1 MASLSDDEIRSICE
15 AEISASSGFT
25 SGELSDERAKAMD
38 YYLGEPYGDEVDGRS
53 QIITREVLDTV
64 EWVMPSLMRI
74 YADAQNL
81 AQFDPVGPEDEKA
94 AEQETDRINY
104 EFWKRNRGMYNL
116 YTFCKDALL
125 SKTGILKYYVDSGR
139 EEREEFKGLNDIELM
154 QLMEDQ
160 AVQRELIEHEM
171 GEDGHH
177 AVFKV
182 MVPPRIKI
190 EPCPPEEVGVN
201 MDARSPYIQDCRFV
215 FHRTRKSKGELI
227 SEGYDRKLVES
238 LPTNDEVDTQE
249 RLARRHLSD
258 ESDSNTSFHPAMAQY
273 WITECYVRVDRDDD
287 GIEELLKV
295 TLASGSTS
303 GAGSRLLDVE
313 EADCIPFVS
322 ATPNILTHKFHGLS
336 VADLTMDLQRIKSTI
351 LRQVLDATY
360 LSNNPRALV
369 NEDNVNLD
377 DYLTSRPGGAV
388 RFKGG
393 APGDVYSPIPS
404 QPIPAETFGL
414 LEYLDEVRKQ
424 RTGVGDEVAALDKT
438 SLANV
443 NTGVFALAYESARS
457 KIELIA
463 RIIAEVGLVPLFKGL
478 HTLMS
483 KHIDREEVVRLR
495 GKWVPV
501 NPSKW
506 RAREDM
512 TVMIGLGQS
521 SRERRMMGLEK
532 IQQMQITAIEGGG
545 MGALLLPQHVYKAT
559 ADYTELWGLEPD
571 LYWMDPAQAPLQAPK
586 EPDAQQQLMQ
596 AQAQALMMD
605 AQAKADKNQLEAFK
619 VQAEARLKEREFEI
633 RAAEAEAKN
642 QLEMLK
648 AQQVALKSDMETAG
662 KVASIQAEQEKREV
676 ESRIKEVQMS
686 LEHTKAERDRE
697 VNVYQIQMEAYH
709 KQLQA
714 HGIVGESEEQRSER
728 EQAENQAKAEKMSER
743 QMNEQI
749 AQSVNRVMQILEAQE
764 QDRSKPKAVVRDASG
779 RAVAVGDRPIVRDAN
794 GLIQSIG

>member
-25 SGELSDERAKAMD
+25 SGELANERSAAMD

-81 AQFDPVGPEDEKA
+81 VQFDPVGPEDEEA

-139 EEREEFKGLNDIELM
+139 EDREEFKGLNDIELM
-154 QLMEDQ
+154 QLMDDPT
-160 AVQRELIEHEM
+160 VQRELIEHEQT
-171 GEDGHH
+171 EAGHH

-182 MVPPRIKI
+182 QIPPRIKI

-215 FHRTRKSKGELI
+215 WHRVRKSKGELI

-238 LPTNDEVDTQE
+238 LPTNDEADTEE

-258 ESDSNTSFHPAMAQY
+258 EADRGSYHPAMAQY
-273 WITECYVRVDRDDD
+273 WITECYIRVDRDDD

-336 VADLTMDLQRIKSTI
+336 IADLTMDLQRIKSTI
-351 LRQVLDATY
+351 LRQVLDNTY
-360 LSNNPRALV
+360 LANNQRALV
-369 NEDNVNLD
+369 DEDRVNLD

-393 APGDVYSPIPS
+393 APGEVFSPIPS

-424 RTGVGDEVAALDKT
+424 RTGVGDEVAALDRT

-443 NTGVFALAYESARS
+443 NTGVFALAYDAARS
-457 KIELIA
+457 KIELVA

-532 IQQMQITAIEGGG
+532 IQEMQAAAIGAGG

-571 LYWMDPAQAPLQAPK
+571 LYWMDPAQAPPQQPK

-596 AQAQALMMD
+596 AQAQALMVD
-605 AQAKADKNQLEAFK
+605 AQAKMQKGQVDAYKA
-619 VQAEARLKEREFEI
+619 QAEMQIKQREFEI
-633 RAAEAEAKN
+633 RMAEAQAKN
-642 QLEMLK
+642 ELEALK
-648 AQQVALKSDMETAG
+648 ARQVALKADMETAG

-676 ESRIKEVQMS
+676 EARIKEVQMS

-697 VNVYQIQMEAYH
+697 VDVYKIQMDAWH

-714 HGIVGESEEQRSER
+714 HGIANDSEEGK
-728 EQAENQAKAEKMSER
+728 AAKAEEQAKKMSER
-743 QMNEQI
+743 QKAEEM
-749 AQSVNRVMQILEAQE
+749 AATVNRVMAILQQHEEEKMQ
-764 QDRSKPKAVVRDASG
+764 PLPITRDSSG
-779 RAVAVGDRPIVRDAN
+779 RAVAVGKRRIMRDAN